1 MAWRHYYINSEK
13 PFGLNESERDICIM
27 YDSNIP
33 PHGSVR
39 REWTTFGMKHGASKI
54 LFVEYRLEDDD
65 PDGVWEAY
73 GMKRESEYSFTVNAE
88 NADPKELFVYTL
100 YKNGG
105 LSDGFDVDTDKARAI
120 LVFAE
125 PKNITA
131 KQLTAVAEKAETA
144 PRVID
149 AVEEII
155 INDLLGGAK
164 DIVCLAF
171 FNW

>member
-1 MAWRHYYINSEK
+1 MAWRHYYINIEK
-13 PFGLNESERDICIM
+13 LCGLNESEIDICAM
-27 YDSNIP
+27 YDSKVP

-88 NADPKELFVYTL
+88 NADPEELFVYTL
-100 YKNGG
+100 YKDGSIG
-105 LSDGFDVDTDKARAI
+105 DGFDIDTEKARAI
-120 LVFAE
+120 LVFAV
-125 PKNITA
+125 PQNITA
-131 KQLTAVAEKAETA
+131 EQLTAVAEKAENA
-144 PRVID
+144 PRVMD
-149 AVEEII
+149 AVEQIVI
-155 INDLLGGAK
+155 DDLLGGAK
-164 DIVCLAF
+164 DIACLAF